1 MFKVTLE
8 QEQITM
14 VGYEDY
20 ILKRPLLQT
29 FNIPT
34 LSEVINNYS
43 NYTNWIFR
51 YPEGI
56 SIYPPEEFRLTQVE
70 YTTPPIALN
79 TNTSIKTILRIEGV
93 IDLNNLKLLDK
104 TFLKK
109 FVNYLL

>member
-43 NYTNWIFR
+43 NY
-51 YPEGI
+51 I
-56 SIYPPEEFRLTQVE
+56 SF
-70 YTTPPIALN
+70 
-79 TNTSIKTILRIEGV
+79 
-93 IDLNNLKLLDK
+93 
-104 TFLKK
+104 
-109 FVNYLL
+109 